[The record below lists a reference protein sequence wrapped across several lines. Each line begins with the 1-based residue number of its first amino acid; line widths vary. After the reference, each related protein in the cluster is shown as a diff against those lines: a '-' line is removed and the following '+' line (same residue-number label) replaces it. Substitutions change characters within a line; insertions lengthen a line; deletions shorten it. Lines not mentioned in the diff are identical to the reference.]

1 MTPAACAAPGCTNPV
16 PRRSGPGR
24 PFRYCSP
31 ACRPSPRRPGI
42 VVEIDHPEQSPDGRP
57 VRRVWSVRLRRGRHV
72 VVIADDL
79 GWPSANA
86 LAGALNALL
95 RPGSAQK
102 GGTIE

>member
-1 MTPAACAAPGCTNPV
+1 MTSPACAAPGCANPV

-31 ACRPSPRRPGI
+31 ECRPSPRRTGI
-42 VVEIDHPEQSPDGRP
+42 VVEVDHPEASPDGRP
-57 VRRVWSVRLRRGRHV
+57 VARVWSVRLRRGGQV
-72 VVIADDL
+72 VVIAEDL

-86 LAGALNALL
+86 LAGALNDLL
-95 RPGSAQK
+95 GPGSRRK